1 MIIGIENNETK
12 YERANNSDRIK
23 KFFHNYMVTHY
34 IKFSIKGGDNMIN
47 INLEIA
53 SALKEIIKLLD
64 KNQAKKEWEIEKIKQ
79 EQIEKSNLKYVLEEN
94 QKEAEKWSKMWE

>member
-1 MIIGIENNETK
+1 
-12 YERANNSDRIK
+12 
-23 KFFHNYMVTHY
+23 MVTHY